1 MRKLLSMM
9 LALAAIACI
18 LSCSKNDNKEPS
30 INKTRITLY
39 VDETEKL
46 TYSGND
52 ECTWFSDNKRIAD
65 VNKGVVTANHV
76 GTTTIHANNLTCEVV
91 VKPRYTSFTEPYLEF
106 GSSKSEVKSQMSGYT
121 LKSEDNTMLTYYGKG
136 NVDNYGYQFKNG
148 SLEMSAL
155 YTSASYALSLS
166 DYLLERYIVFDTEK
180 SSTERIYTLVSVDL
194 KMFVQFR
201 VGTYGCIVMYTK
213 A

>member
-1 MRKLLSMM
+1 M

-76 GTTTIHANNLTCEVV
+76 GTTTAVRIKAFHSDTHQIVEGWVSC
-91 VKPRYTSFTEPYLEF
+91 
-106 GSSKSEVKSQMSGYT
+106 GSHIFIGCT
-121 LKSEDNTMLTYYGKG
+121 
-136 NVDNYGYQFKNG
+136 
-148 SLEMSAL
+148 
-155 YTSASYALSLS
+155 LSLPDGS
-166 DYLLERYIVFDTEK
+166 ELVMPRREAKKYLSEIE
-180 SSTERIYTLVSVDL
+180 
-194 KMFVQFR
+194 
-201 VGTYGCIVMYTK
+201 
-213 A
+213 AA

>member
-1 MRKLLSMM
+1 M

-76 GTTTIHANNLTCEVV
+76 GTTTIHANNLTCEVNTILRRV
-91 VKPRYTSFTEPYLEF
+91 VPSGGFLWYLA
-106 GSSKSEVKSQMSGYT
+106 T
-121 LKSEDNTMLTYYGKG
+121 ITI
-136 NVDNYGYQFKNG
+136 
-148 SLEMSAL
+148 
-155 YTSASYALSLS
+155 
-166 DYLLERYIVFDTEK
+166 R
-180 SSTERIYTLVSVDL
+180 
-194 KMFVQFR
+194 
-201 VGTYGCIVMYTK
+201 
-213 A
+213 